1 MVKYSHTANGNKNA
15 KRKIVASKRNNL
27 EAVLSPKQRRKT
39 LKIPPQSV
47 FSLNLT
53 LPSPTSDKMLRS
65 VVAVQSSTSSP
76 ARISERCAV
85 AGSISFRIDDESHEQ
100 YYRARKKVVKEMPDE
115 LCEYLSEVFE
125 LLVYREIF
133 CDSDEDSKKIAA
145 KERPSDVACDCSS
158 SSVSMLTF
166 KPVWVELDVCKSF
179 TFPQQSR

>member
-1 MVKYSHTANGNKNA
+1 MVKYSHTANGNKYA

-76 ARISERCAV
+76 ARISERCV

-115 LCEYLSEVFE
+115 LCEYLSDVFE